1 MSFRART
8 VIVFCLLTS
17 ICALGQSQNA
27 PPGSSLSNSQMPSVI
42 TVPPEAQP
50 SANFNVDSATEA
62 YLAQIPPAA
71 RARSDAY
78 FEGGYWLVLWDFV
91 YGVVVAL
98 LLLNLRWSAK
108 MRDLCERVTRFK
120 PLHSIV
126 YWIQYLVLTTIL
138 TFPLGYYEGYVREHT

>member
-1 MSFRART
+1 MSLRGWT

-17 ICALGQSQNA
+17 GLALGQSQNSA
-27 PPGSSLSNSQMPSVI
+27 AGSSLSNSQMPSVI
-42 TVPPEAQP
+42 AVPPEAQP
-50 SANFNVDSATEA
+50 SPNFNADTATEA

-71 RARSDAY
+71 RARSNAY

-108 MRDLCERVTRFK
+108 MRDLSERVTIPSSAR
-120 PLHSIV
+120 
-126 YWIQYLVLTTIL
+126 
-138 TFPLGYYEGYVREHT
+138 